1 MKNLGI
7 GFKIGILVLVVL
19 FSDIFRA
26 IDGLGQIS
34 SINEQ
39 SRKIVDVMAK
49 NINLVNKL
57 RLEILS
63 GVRHEKNAVISP
75 TVAES
80 KTLADQAKK
89 SIETWLNLRREL
101 GTAIDAAGSDGKN
114 VFDELSRSLDELAAT
129 QKQVL
134 DLAVQNTNL
143 LAADAIAGPLV
154 QVFDSERKI
163 ISTLREKAHREANST
178 ASTPAENAFQSEKK
192 TKAYKRLLLLSS
204 IQETLKD
211 IESRLW
217 LHLNASEESVMDKI
231 EKALQS
237 MDIGYA
243 ESIKTLASLSDEAD
257 LVEVNRLRDTSDQSD
272 DIVSQIIKNSRKNTN
287 LISADLTLKEAKD
300 KMEKALLNMDRI
312 ETILSTQMTQAREE
326 SDKVFYR
333 AYIQLVAGAC
343 ISMAI
348 ICTLGYFITRG
359 ITVPVAMALEVLNAM
374 AKGDLTKK
382 LDLNQKDEIGRMAIS
397 LNSVTERLTQV
408 VSRIR
413 TATDQIGNSSSRL
426 NNVSSEVLH
435 QAEAT
440 SGQAQAVAAGASQM
454 STTIHT
460 MAASAEEMSMSVAG
474 ISTATEQ
481 ISTNI
486 NSISNSASTTSRG
499 VEEASSSVAEINR
512 ALAEVARDATQGSQK
527 SSEAHRLSREAST
540 SIHGLSR
547 AASDITKVTDTIKT
561 IALQTNLLAL
571 NATIEATAAGDA
583 GKGFAVVAGEIKELA
598 NQSGRSAEDIAR
610 MIQEVQDQTRQTV
623 EIIQSVASLFREVD
637 EAATRISSSVTRQ
650 TETAARVAE
659 SVNRASGGVGE
670 IARSISEV
678 SKGMSE
684 LSRNAAEAA
693 SGATE
698 VSRSNTEVSQT
709 VQDVS
714 RRVQDVS
721 TATRESKTSASTL
734 ALAATDLDKLSAEL
748 RKEMQYF
755 RLAE

>member
-7 GFKIGILVLVVL
+7 GYKIGILVLVVL
-19 FSDIFRA
+19 LSDVFRA

-49 NINLVNKL
+49 NINLVNKI

-63 GVRHEKNAVISP
+63 GVRLEKNAVISP

-80 KTLADQAKK
+80 KTLADLSRK
-89 SIETWLNLRREL
+89 SIDSWLTMRREL
-101 GTAIDAAGSDGKN
+101 GTAMETSGSEGKN
-114 VFDELSRSLDELAAT
+114 TFDELSRSLDELAAT
-129 QKQVL
+129 QRQVL
-134 DLAVQNTNL
+134 DLAILNTNL
-143 LAADAIAGPLV
+143 AASDLIAGPLV
-154 QVFDSERKI
+154 QVFDTERKI
-163 ISTLREKAHREANST
+163 ISSLKEKANREANMT
-178 ASTPAENAFQSEKK
+178 VGAPADNAVLAEKK
-192 TKAYKRLLLLSS
+192 IKAYKRLLLLSS
-204 IQETLKD
+204 IQEALRD
-211 IESRLW
+211 IETRLW
-217 LHLNASEESVMDKI
+217 LHLNASEESQMDKI
-231 EKALQS
+231 EKGLQALDLQ
-237 MDIGYA
+237 YA
-243 ESIKTLASLSDEAD
+243 EWIKTLASHSDDAD

-272 DIVSQIIKNSRKNTN
+272 DIISQIIKNSRKNSN
-287 LISADLTLKEAKD
+287 LISSDMTLKQTKEKLD
-300 KMEKALLNMDRI
+300 KVLVAMDRI
-312 ETILSTQMTQAREE
+312 ETILSTQMTQSREE

-348 ICTLGYFITRG
+348 ICTLGFLITRG
-359 ITVPVAMALEVLNAM
+359 ITVPVAKALEVLNAM
-374 AKGDLTKK
+374 ARGDLTRK
-382 LDLNQKDEIGRMAIS
+382 LDLDQKDEIGRMAVS

-486 NSISNSASTTSRG
+486 SSISNSATTTSKG
-499 VEEASSSVAEINR
+499 VDEASSSVAEINR

-547 AASDITKVTDTIKT
+547 AAADITKVTDTIKT

-583 GKGFAVVAGEIKELA
+583 GKGFAVVAGAIKELA

-623 EIIQSVASLFREVD
+623 EVIQSVASLFREVD

-678 SKGMSE
+678 SKGMAE

-734 ALAATDLDKLSAEL
+734 ALAATDLDKLSADL

-755 RLAE
+755 RLAD